1 MAGGEATDE
10 RDLTR
15 VRGIGDEYRDLLNA
29 AGVESVIDLRRRNA
43 TNLTAAL
50 ADANANAIRSTRRS
64 IVRRVPSQ
72 TQVERWIAHASVL

>member
-1 MAGGEATDE
+1 MAGAEATDE

-15 VRGIGDEYRDLLNA
+15 VRGIGAEYRDLLNA
-29 AGVESVIDLRRRNA
+29 AGVDSVIDLRRRNA

-50 ADANANAIRSTRRS
+50 ADANAQAIRSTRRS